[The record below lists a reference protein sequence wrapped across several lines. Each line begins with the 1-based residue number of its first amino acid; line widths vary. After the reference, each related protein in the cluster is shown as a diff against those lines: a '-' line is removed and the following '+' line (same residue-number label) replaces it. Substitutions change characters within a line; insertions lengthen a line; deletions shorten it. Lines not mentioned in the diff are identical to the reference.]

1 MFSLTIPL
9 PLCSVEFDNAV
20 DQSATVITVGSANRY
35 GCLLAM
41 VQLLTDLNLVISKA
55 FVSSDGGWFV
65 DGAYPCVSFWTTT

>member
-1 MFSLTIPL
+1 MMCFFSIILFV
-9 PLCSVEFDNAV
+9 LCSVEFDNAA

-65 DGAYPCVSFWTTT
+65 DGAYPCMTYH